1 LVRNLGPGL
10 APGFIPLIYT
20 TIIIKGC
27 SGISGCPFS
36 MSIILSIGPFSH
48 YDLSYLWFSCQQV
61 IWIRDLSVVSLLCEK
76 EILMDFKMPGMD
88 GFEATRQIREFNKDV
103 IIIGQTAFGLTGD
116 KEKAIEAGCN
126 DYIAKPIVVDV
137 LKAIIKKHFS
147 K

>member
-1 LVRNLGPGL
+1 
-10 APGFIPLIYT
+10 
-20 TIIIKGC
+20 
-27 SGISGCPFS
+27 